1 MTDKKLKKYYDVLEI
16 SPDASVLEI
25 RNAYLRL
32 KKLYST
38 DSVVMSPIAD
48 EFSKKERQ
56 EILLNVEEAFG
67 KLMENLKSRYSD
79 HNRHARLKPS
89 AGDPEVEKDED
100 IFYSG
105 PELKKIREKL
115 GIPLFEVSL
124 DTKIRM
130 ELLKSIEHE
139 RFEALPP
146 GIYLRG
152 HLINYANYLR
162 LNAKKVAGDYME
174 KYKSWKEGKKEGN

>member
-1 MTDKKLKKYYDVLEI
+1 MADKTLKKYFDVLEI

-48 EFSKKERQ
+48 EFSKKERW
-56 EILLNVEEAFG
+56 EILQQVEEAFD
-67 KLMENLKSRYSD
+67 KLMENLKNKQNEH
-79 HNRHARLKPS
+79 HNRIRHQLSDSDPVKE
-89 AGDPEVEKDED
+89 GDEKVT
-100 IFYSG
+100 YSG
-105 PELKKIREKL
+105 PELMKIREKL
-115 GIPLFEVSL
+115 GVPLFEVSL

-139 RFEALPP
+139 KFEALPP
-146 GIYLRG
+146 EVYLRG
-152 HLINYANYLR
+152 HLINYANYLM
-162 LNAKKVAGDYME
+162 LNPKKVAGDYMAR
-174 KYKSWKEGKKEGN
+174 YRSWKESTKEEG